1 MSSLNKDN
9 IIINVQDSNLNN
21 DLSNDLNNNV
31 SAKISSTISN
41 KDKKQNI
48 DTVNNN
54 TINNTITNTNTNTNK
69 NNNNTNIFTNINKE
83 PIDTITV
90 YPIEHFEKNFS
101 KCCKKRND
109 YIINDFD
116 TIYKIII
123 DLKTINNM
131 QKNIIL
137 VRFNRISAYCLKNY
151 KTISNNYTFSKLF
164 IISCGILNPA
174 LLSINSNKDNLYYTL
189 IYWTVWILQ
198 LSVSLITSYVSFYKW
213 DRKYFLYNSYRSKIN
228 QEIWYYL
235 ELTGKYNIKDDE
247 ESIITHD
254 SRFNLFLERIESL
267 FRKLKNSDLEIEV
280 SEDEKKDDVKGNY
293 SNLNPTPAPDYNYPV
308 HQIQNAENENEN

>member
-9 IIINVQDSNLNN
+9 IIINIQDSNLKN
-21 DLSNDLNNNV
+21 DLSNDINNNI
-31 SAKISSTISN
+31 SAKISSIISN
-41 KDKKQNI
+41 KDKKQNT
-48 DTVNNN
+48 DTV
-54 TINNTITNTNTNTNK
+54 TANTNK
-69 NNNNTNIFTNINKE
+69 NNNNTNTNTNTNNNINKE

-90 YPIEHFEKNFS
+90 YPIEHFEKKFS
-101 KCCKKRND
+101 KCCNKGKD

-123 DLKTINNM
+123 DLKTLNNM

-151 KTISNNYTFSKLF
+151 KSISNNYTFSKLF

-247 ESIITHD
+247 DSIITHD
-254 SRFNLFLERIESL
+254 SRFNFFLERIESL

-308 HQIQNAENENEN
+308 QQIQNTENEN

>member
-21 DLSNDLNNNV
+21 DLSNDLNNNI
-31 SAKISSTISN
+31 STKITSTISN
-41 KDKKQNI
+41 KKQNT
-48 DTVNNN
+48 DTS
-54 TINNTITNTNTNTNK
+54 TANTNK
-69 NNNNTNIFTNINKE
+69 NNNNNNNNTNTNANANTIKE

-90 YPIEHFEKNFS
+90 YPIEHFEKKFS
-101 KCCKKRND
+101 KCCKKGND

-116 TIYKIII
+116 TIYKIIN
-123 DLKTINNM
+123 DLKTLNNM

-247 ESIITHD
+247 DSIITHD

-308 HQIQNAENENEN
+308 QQIQNTENEN

>member
-21 DLSNDLNNNV
+21 DLSNDLNNNI
-31 SAKISSTISN
+31 STKITSTISN
-41 KDKKQNI
+41 KKQNT
-48 DTVNNN
+48 DTS
-54 TINNTITNTNTNTNK
+54 TANTNK
-69 NNNNTNIFTNINKE
+69 NNNNNNNNTNTNANANTIKE

-90 YPIEHFEKNFS
+90 YPIEHFEKKFS
-101 KCCKKRND
+101 KCCKKGND

-116 TIYKIII
+116 TIYKIIN
-123 DLKTINNM
+123 DLKTLNNM

-308 HQIQNAENENEN
+308 QQIQNTENEN

>member
-21 DLSNDLNNNV
+21 DLSNDLNNNI
-31 SAKISSTISN
+31 STKITSTISN
-41 KDKKQNI
+41 KKQNT
-48 DTVNNN
+48 DTS
-54 TINNTITNTNTNTNK
+54 TANTNK
-69 NNNNTNIFTNINKE
+69 NNNNNNNNTNTNANANTIKE
-83 PIDTITV
+83 PIDTMTV
-90 YPIEHFEKNFS
+90 YPIEHFEKKFS
-101 KCCKKRND
+101 KCCKKGND

-116 TIYKIII
+116 TIYKIIN
-123 DLKTINNM
+123 DLKTLNNM

-247 ESIITHD
+247 DSIITHD
-254 SRFNLFLERIESL
+254 SRFNFFLERIESL

-308 HQIQNAENENEN
+308 QQIQNTENEN

>member
-21 DLSNDLNNNV
+21 DLSNDLNNNI
-31 SAKISSTISN
+31 STKITSTISN
-41 KDKKQNI
+41 KKQN
-48 DTVNNN
+48 TV
-54 TINNTITNTNTNTNK
+54 TSTANTNK
-69 NNNNTNIFTNINKE
+69 NNNNNNNNTNTNANANTIKE

-90 YPIEHFEKNFS
+90 YPIEHFEKKFS
-101 KCCKKRND
+101 KCCKKGND

-123 DLKTINNM
+123 DLKTLNNM

-247 ESIITHD
+247 DSIITHD
-254 SRFNLFLERIESL
+254 SRFNFFLERIESL

-308 HQIQNAENENEN
+308 QQIQNTENEN

>member
-48 DTVNNN
+48 DTLNNN
-54 TINNTITNTNTNTNK
+54 TITNTNTNTNTNK
-69 NNNNTNIFTNINKE
+69 NNNNTNIINNINKE
-83 PIDTITV
+83 PIDIITV
-90 YPIEHFEKNFS
+90 YPIEHFEKKFS
-101 KCCKKRND
+101 KCCKKGND

-151 KTISNNYTFSKLF
+151 KSISNNYTFSKLF

-308 HQIQNAENENEN
+308 NQIQNAENEN